1 MSVELSENFLLN
13 ITSRFITAVQS
24 WLYLVTGQCQKALP
38 DYRIMAYF
46 KFDISSTIK
55 ARNKM
60 PVIIRKSESLRVPRY
75 MSFSAKS

>member
-1 MSVELSENFLLN
+1 MSKELSENFLLN
-13 ITSRFITAVQS
+13 IISRFITVVQN

-55 ARNKM
+55 ARNKI
-60 PVIIRKSESLRVPRY
+60 PAIIKRSKSLRAPKY
-75 MSFSAKS
+75 TKDLFS